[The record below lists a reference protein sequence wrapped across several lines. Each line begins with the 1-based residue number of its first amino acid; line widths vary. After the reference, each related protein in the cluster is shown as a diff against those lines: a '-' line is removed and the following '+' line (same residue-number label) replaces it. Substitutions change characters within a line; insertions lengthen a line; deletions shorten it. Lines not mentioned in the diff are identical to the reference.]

1 MNELGTD
8 ANFHVGTRD
17 AVHVPIV
24 FAEIDNKLSIDIR
37 MNIQPGQWVRF
48 VDEKFTKIEPCEKE
62 NGHGI
67 IDPFI
72 EDISLWN
79 VRVLLRPGIT
89 SPVRHEFEID
99 PRKLEIENALLAAEL
114 EENKRNDPNCAEC
127 WVIQNRRLVR
137 M

>member
-8 ANFHVGTRD
+8 SDLPVGTRD
-17 AVHVPIV
+17 AVHVPFVVAIV
-24 FAEIDNKLSIDIR
+24 DHKLNVGIR
-37 MNIQPGQWVRF
+37 LSIQPGQWVRF
-48 VDEKFTKIEPCEKE
+48 TDEKFTKVEPCEKE
-62 NGHGI
+62 DAHGI

-72 EDISLWN
+72 DEMSLYN

-99 PRKLEIENALLAAEL
+99 PSRLQLERAMLAAEV
-114 EENKRNDPNCAEC
+114 EERKRNDPGCAEC
-127 WVIQNRRLVR
+127 WRIQNRRVIR